1 MKEAF
6 VNIGNVPTRIITFGK
21 WIEESMDDVNEIA
34 ICITGNPGL
43 PGFYSEFCETV
54 HERLEKKIPV
64 WVIGHVGHDDP
75 PENSLREVPQL
86 KGNEEIF
93 DLDGQIRHKTE
104 FIEKYVPENVKI
116 HLMGHSIGA
125 WMVLQL
131 LQKQSIRKRV
141 KKCYLL
147 FPTIERMIESPNGWI
162 FTKIGLPLYS
172 VFGFLISLLNRLP
185 KLVLIIIIQ
194 IYFWFSSIPSQH
206 LNTVLSYI
214 RTSVT
219 EKVVFLAE
227 DEMARVRGL
236 QKDIIREHLPLL
248 KLYYGTT
255 DGWVPVKYYN
265 QIREQF
271 PAIDAELDTK
281 KIDHSFVLRSS
292 KEMGGIIAD
301 MITENSNVLGTRI
314 N

>member
-6 VNIGNVPTRIITFGK
+6 VNICNVPTRIITYGG
-21 WIEESMDDVNEIA
+21 WVEESMDDVREVA

-43 PGFYSEFCETV
+43 PGFYGEFCETL
-54 HERLEKKIPV
+54 HERLEKKMPV
-64 WVIGHVGHDDP
+64 WVIGHAGHDDP

-86 KGNEEIF
+86 KGNEELF
-93 DLDGQIRHKTE
+93 DLDGQIRHKIE

-131 LQKQSIRKRV
+131 LRNESIRKRI

-147 FPTIERMIESPNGWI
+147 FPTIERMIESPNGWT

-172 VFGFLISLLNRLP
+172 VFGFLIALLNRLP
-185 KLVLIIIIQ
+185 KLLLVLLVQ
-194 IYFWFSSIPSQH
+194 IYFWFSSIPSNH
-206 LNTVLSYI
+206 LNNVLGYI
-214 RTSVT
+214 KATVT

-227 DEMARVRGL
+227 DEMARVCGL
-236 QKDIIREHLPLL
+236 QKDIIRNNMPLL

-265 QIREQF
+265 QLKEQF
-271 PAIDAELDTK
+271 PDIDAQLDTK
-281 KIDHSFVLRSS
+281 KIDHSFVLRHS
-292 KEMGGIIAD
+292 KQMGNIIGD
-301 MITENSNVLGTRI
+301 MIIENSEILGTK
-314 N
+314 